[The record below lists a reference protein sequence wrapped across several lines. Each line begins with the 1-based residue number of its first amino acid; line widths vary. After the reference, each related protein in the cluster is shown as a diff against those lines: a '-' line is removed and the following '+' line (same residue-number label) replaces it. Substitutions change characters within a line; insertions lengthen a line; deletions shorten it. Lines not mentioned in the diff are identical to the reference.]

1 MLNDQY
7 PNAPGHRGI
16 DTSIEAAGLI
26 APTLGHLQAVT
37 RRAILSAGKHG
48 ATAHELC
55 DSLNMERTSIQPRI
69 SELRQKR
76 LIADSGQRRRNSSGV
91 NAIVWVAR
99 QFLND
104 G

>member
-1 MLNDQY
+1 MQNELY
-7 PNAPGHRGI
+7 PNTPGHRGI
-16 DTSIEAAGLI
+16 DTSIEAAALV
-26 APTLGHLQAVT
+26 APTLGRLQAIT
-37 RRAILSAGKHG
+37 RQAILSAGRHG

-55 DSLNMERTSIQPRI
+55 DRLDMERTSIQPRI

-76 LIADSGQRRRNSSGV
+76 LVADSGYRRRNSSGV

-99 QFLND
+99 QFLNN

>member
-1 MLNDQY
+1 MQNDQY

-16 DTSIEAAGLI
+16 DTSIEAAGLM
-26 APTLGHLQAVT
+26 APTLGHLQAIT
-37 RRAILSAGKHG
+37 RRAILSAGQHG

-55 DSLNMERTSIQPRI
+55 NRLNMERTSIQPRI

-76 LIADSGQRRRNSSGV
+76 LIVDSGYRRRNASGV

-99 QFLND
+99 PFVIN

>member
-1 MLNDQY
+1 MQNNHY
-7 PNAPGHRGI
+7 PDAPGHRGI
-16 DTSIEAAGLI
+16 DTSIEAASLI
-26 APTLGHLQAVT
+26 APTLGRLQAIT
-37 RRAILSAGKHG
+37 RQAILLAGRQG

-55 DSLNMERTSIQPRI
+55 DRLDMERTSIQPRI

-99 QFLND
+99 QLLND